1 MDCSSIRRGDI
12 VFADLSPV
20 IGSEQGGPR
29 PLVVIQNNIGNKHS
43 PTVIVASITT
53 VLKKTRMVTHVDLKA
68 SKYKFIKRDSVVLL
82 EQLRTIDKDRI
93 SDLRGFIDED
103 DMKMINKAL
112 AISVGLDECVRPR
125 REAEK

>member
-112 AISVGLDECVRPR
+112 AISVGLDECVRSR